1 MQLQYYIF
9 AGFLIEFI
17 LTDEKNDNTNSEIL
31 KNVIFK
37 SDYAVFKQKV
47 DYSEIRQ
54 PFNEFESDLKRRENS
69 VNETNISPIIDPQNV
84 LMSRDFFR
92 DYWNQMAKSNEML
105 KQYAQVHLESI
116 RSLFTRAK
124 NKVETYIGIFKSPLN
139 TSLKNYVTVSK
150 PNSVGIQKK
159 NKQQFV
165 ANLTKQAILTAEAT
179 IHGYNSGNWSKF
191 SDVLVEN
198 VKKIAEYEGNSH
210 SGNMSSSDEF
220 LLAFQVHIVYI
231 TYLVYK
237 YVFKYYNIY
246 SSYFS

>member
-1 MQLQYYIF
+1 M
-9 AGFLIEFI
+9 
-17 LTDEKNDNTNSEIL
+17 
-31 KNVIFK
+31 
-37 SDYAVFKQKV
+37 
-47 DYSEIRQ
+47 
-54 PFNEFESDLKRRENS
+54 
-69 VNETNISPIIDPQNV
+69 
-84 LMSRDFFR
+84 
-92 DYWNQMAKSNEML
+92 
-105 KQYAQVHLESI
+105 
-116 RSLFTRAK
+116 
-124 NKVETYIGIFKSPLN
+124 
-139 TSLKNYVTVSK
+139 SK
-150 PNSVGIQKK
+150 PNSVGIQQK